1 MSYHSSQHQAAGGTP
16 TDARRD
22 KRDTNLSPFEFVRG
36 CERVGNRV
44 YCISMREARGA
55 EATRE
60 VVWWDRTRAVNI
72 TRAEYI
78 TITITITNQPNG
90 VHMYRNFSNTLDSRL
105 DWNRWML
112 WEEAKPFA

>member
-60 VVWWDRTRAVNI
+60 VVWWDRTRGREI
-72 TRAEYI
+72 TKPNETYHVRLLSPVPHLFISNLLSKQQHGRGHRLALQNRAAA
-78 TITITITNQPNG
+78 
-90 VHMYRNFSNTLDSRL
+90 RN
-105 DWNRWML
+105 
-112 WEEAKPFA
+112 